1 MALIGRGRVLG
12 RKITSDGVHSG
23 PREEPDEPDKE
34 DGLPVWPAEEGKGP
48 ERGSAVTRQRD
59 RNIVIGCDPP
69 QRQRVG
75 GARRPCWN
83 CWLFRPRKIF
93 WDGLTM
99 MMMMTMTDVD
109 VKADLTDVSLL
120 AEIPINLSGWLDPGG
135 GALCSLFLLDG
146 NFAISPDR
154 PRRWSKSA
162 RAFRAFLRDSQP
174 CGWCQA
180 ASVWGKQQ
188 GLVHFWL
195 PMTTTTLGMGDN
207 IIAQPPLATG
217 VKDEAHQCKCKMP
230 HIGANELLQ
239 SFP

>member
-1 MALIGRGRVLG
+1 MKNLGLWGRR
-12 RKITSDGVHSG
+12 
-23 PREEPDEPDKE
+23 
-34 DGLPVWPAEEGKGP
+34 
-48 ERGSAVTRQRD
+48 
-59 RNIVIGCDPP
+59 
-69 QRQRVG
+69 
-75 GARRPCWN
+75 
-83 CWLFRPRKIF
+83 
-93 WDGLTM
+93 
-99 MMMMTMTDVD
+99 
-109 VKADLTDVSLL
+109 KADLTEVSLL

-162 RAFRAFLRDSQP
+162 RAFRAFRQRFPHISTRQVRDSQP

-217 VKDEAHQCKCKMP
+217 VKVDDDHAPGQVSTIDSGQDEAHQCKCKMP

>member
-1 MALIGRGRVLG
+1 MKQSWLVLTLETPKKHSKLLPGFQRPSMALIGRGRVLG

-83 CWLFRPRKIF
+83 CWLFWPRKIF

-109 VKADLTDVSLL
+109 VFFFFVLPV
-120 AEIPINLSGWLDPGG
+120 
-135 GALCSLFLLDG
+135 
-146 NFAISPDR
+146 
-154 PRRWSKSA
+154 PRRQFPSREHVRLFALLWSDMA
-162 RAFRAFLRDSQP
+162 IR
-174 CGWCQA
+174 
-180 ASVWGKQQ
+180 
-188 GLVHFWL
+188 
-195 PMTTTTLGMGDN
+195 
-207 IIAQPPLATG
+207 
-217 VKDEAHQCKCKMP
+217 
-230 HIGANELLQ
+230 
-239 SFP
+239 

>member
-1 MALIGRGRVLG
+1 MALIGRDRALG

-83 CWLFRPRKIF
+83 CWLFWPRKIF

-99 MMMMTMTDVD
+99 MMMMMMTMTDVD
-109 VKADLTDVSLL
+109 V
-120 AEIPINLSGWLDPGG
+120 
-135 GALCSLFLLDG
+135 LFFFFFSVL
-146 NFAISPDR
+146 PV
-154 PRRWSKSA
+154 PRRQSPSRKHVRLFALLWSDMA
-162 RAFRAFLRDSQP
+162 IR
-174 CGWCQA
+174 
-180 ASVWGKQQ
+180 
-188 GLVHFWL
+188 
-195 PMTTTTLGMGDN
+195 
-207 IIAQPPLATG
+207 
-217 VKDEAHQCKCKMP
+217 
-230 HIGANELLQ
+230 
-239 SFP
+239 